1 MSARDWFLV
10 LGMLAL
16 GASTIGLIISAGGHW
31 LTWLD
36 GQAVGVGLL
45 VAATIQDAA

>member
-1 MSARDWFLV
+1 MTARDWFLV
-10 LGMLAL
+10 LGTIAL
-16 GASTIGLIISAGGHW
+16 VASTIGLILSTGGHW

-45 VAATIQDAA
+45 VAASLQDAT